1 MSAGNAPRYAV
12 GLDLSLTGSGV
23 AVISLRTG
31 QVALGLVETKGA
43 AKTHLDQTLNRLQV
57 ALVGIA
63 AYVPAE
69 RSVIVIEAPSLGSQN
84 GMSHERAGLWW
95 RTAGLLHSRGHIVTQ
110 AYPRTRAKYAA
121 GHLPVKST
129 RKGPDKKEV
138 VAALAAEHPHL
149 NLSNDNIA
157 DAFALACIGAR
168 HLGAPIDSS
177 TPQRVQATAA
187 VRWPTTDQEGT
198 TR

>member
-1 MSAGNAPRYAV
+1 MNAGSAPRYAV

-23 AVISLRTG
+23 AVISLHTG
-31 QVALGLVETKGA
+31 QVALGLVETKGT
-43 AKTHLDQTLNRLQV
+43 AKARLDQTLDRLQV
-57 ALVGIA
+57 ALAGIA

-84 GMSHERAGLWW
+84 GKSHERAGLWW

-121 GHLPVKST
+121 GHLPVKNT
-129 RKGPDKKEV
+129 RKGPDKNEV

-149 NLSNDNIA
+149 HLSNDNIA

>member
-1 MSAGNAPRYAV
+1 MTAPSAPRYAV

-23 AVISLRTG
+23 AVISLDTG
-31 QVALGLVETKGA
+31 HVRLGLVETEGTKKA
-43 AKTHLDQTLNRLQV
+43 RLDQTLDRLQH

-63 AYVPAE
+63 QLVPAA
-69 RSVIVIEAPSLGSQN
+69 RSVVVIEAPSLGSSN
-84 GMSHERAGLWW
+84 GKSHERAGLWW
-95 RTAGLLHSRGHIVTQ
+95 RAAGLMHARGHVIAQ
-110 AYPRTRAKYAA
+110 AYPRTRSKYAA

-129 RKGPDKKEV
+129 RKGPDKAEV

-149 NLSNDNIA
+149 NLANDNIA
-157 DAFALACIGAR
+157 DAFALACMGAR
-168 HLGAPIDSS
+168 HLGAPIDPS

-198 TR
+198 TP